1 LAGITVVA
9 RRLSGLAL
17 LLVCAGPAA
26 AQSGLTP
33 DAAPAGPR
41 PDPVPAASGVVVAR
55 PAPRTAPRIVAT
67 PRPAPAPARTIAP
80 RPAIPAAP
88 VRSPSP
94 ASPAV
99 AAPARPKVTGVVHR
113 KPHARPAARRH
124 GTQRHPTR
132 RTRPRPTVAALAPP
146 SYAAPKPIVP
156 LRRLVPAVARDGVDR
171 TALTAAAA
179 ALAVLALSSASLLV
193 LTRRLRREVGEP

>member
-41 PDPVPAASGVVVAR
+41 PDPVPNPAGVAVAR

-67 PRPAPAPARTIAP
+67 PRPAPAIAP

-88 VRSPSP
+88 VRSSSP

-124 GTQRHPTR
+124 GTQRQPTR
-132 RTRPRPTVAALAPP
+132 RTRPRPTVAVLAPP
-146 SYAAPKPIVP
+146 SYATPTPVVR